1 MALCLWKQY
10 LCREQWLR
18 EKADRNLLVYN
29 TCMRIDAHVH
39 VYPPEIQA
47 DWRRIAER
55 EPHFASLCSG
65 RVHKWG
71 DAGDVTAQMEIDGV
85 DVSWIAGFAFR
96 DPGLCR
102 ICNDYVM
109 DAVKRSGGRLKG
121 LAVVNPL
128 SRGFEEEISRC
139 RDAGFIGVGEL
150 FPDGQVFDI
159 TDTRQTWRLVAECHE
174 KGMFLLLHA
183 AEPVGRQYPG
193 KGETGPK
200 EAAEFCSNHPE
211 VHVVFAHMGGGL
223 WAYETMPGMKV
234 ILQNAWYDT
243 AAAPFL
249 YGPEV
254 LNAAIAA
261 GAGVKILYG
270 SDFPLLGAERYRKML
285 KAAGLSDDQERSVM
299 GANAL
304 DLLERLRSAV

>member
-1 MALCLWKQY
+1 
-10 LCREQWLR
+10 
-18 EKADRNLLVYN
+18 
-29 TCMRIDAHVH
+29 MRIDAHVH
-39 VYPPEIQA
+39 VYPPEIQS
-47 DWRRIAER
+47 DWKRIAEK
-55 EPHFASLCSG
+55 EPYFASLCSG

-71 DAGDVTAQMEIDGV
+71 NAEDVIAKMEIDGM
-85 DVSWIAGFAFR
+85 DVSWIAGFAFQ

-102 ICNDYVM
+102 ICNDYVI
-109 DAVKRSGGRLKG
+109 DAVKRFEGRLKG

-139 RDAGFIGVGEL
+139 REAGLIGVGEL

-174 KGMFLLLHA
+174 KGMFLLLHT

-211 VHVVFAHMGGGL
+211 VQAVFAHMGGGL
-223 WAYETMPGMKV
+223 WSYETMPDMRV

-243 AAAPFL
+243 AAMPFL
-249 YGPEV
+249 YGAEV

-261 GAGVKILYG
+261 NAGHKILYG
-270 SDFPLLGAERYRKML
+270 SDFPILDAQRYEELLRS
-285 KAAGLSDDQERSVM
+285 AALSPEWERSVM
-299 GANAL
+299 GANAI
-304 DLLERLRSAV
+304 DLLDRARYGL